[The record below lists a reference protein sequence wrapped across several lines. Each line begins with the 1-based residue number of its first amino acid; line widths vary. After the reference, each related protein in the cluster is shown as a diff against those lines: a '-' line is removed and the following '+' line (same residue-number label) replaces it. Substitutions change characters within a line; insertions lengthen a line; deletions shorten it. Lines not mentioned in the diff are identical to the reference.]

1 MVSTSA
7 QIFLVVF
14 MLGLAP
20 APAGPQGGQGGCYDK
35 GSLVFR
41 GFKEYLLLHELE
53 IWFQGLSGL

>member
-20 APAGPQGGQGGCYDK
+20 APAGPQGGQGEGDAIIVFI
-35 GSLVFR
+35 GFR
-41 GFKEYLLLHELE
+41 GFKGYLLVHDLM
-53 IWFQGLSGL
+53 GYK

>member
-20 APAGPQGGQGGCYDK
+20 APAGPQGVQGGCYDK

-41 GFKEYLLLHELE
+41 GFKEYLLLHDLM
-53 IWFQGLSGL
+53 SYK

>member
-41 GFKEYLLLHELE
+41 GFKEYLLLHELQ
-53 IWFQGLSGL
+53 IGFQGLRGL